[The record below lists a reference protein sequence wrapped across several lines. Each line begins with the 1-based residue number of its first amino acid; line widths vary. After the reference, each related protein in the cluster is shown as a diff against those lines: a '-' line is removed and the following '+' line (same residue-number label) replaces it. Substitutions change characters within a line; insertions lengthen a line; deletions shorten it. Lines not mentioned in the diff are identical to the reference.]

1 VEVVEEAW
9 KLATEEPS
17 QSTYNALKTV
27 AASLLNWSHNVLGD
41 LEKRVKKI
49 KKELEEC
56 RRMGIDREQV
66 VRESLLRYKLER
78 VEEQIDIYWK
88 QRAHI
93 NWLQKGDRN
102 TTFFHAACRERL
114 KKNQIARLR
123 REDNVWLEG
132 EEEKRAYIANYFAM
146 LFRSNGGHTSQLLL
160 NAVDSRIS
168 PAMNENL
175 VKEFTREEVRVA
187 LDSIGDLKA
196 PGPDGMPSVFYKNF
210 WETVGD
216 RVV

>member
-1 VEVVEEAW
+1 VRGGGGRGIGGFHFEANWLQEEKCGEVVEEAW
-9 KLATEEPS
+9 KLAMEEPS

-27 AASLLNWSHNVLGD
+27 AASLSNWSHNVLGD

-93 NWLQKGDRN
+93 N
-102 TTFFHAACRERL
+102 
-114 KKNQIARLR
+114 
-123 REDNVWLEG
+123 
-132 EEEKRAYIANYFAM
+132 
-146 LFRSNGGHTSQLLL
+146 
-160 NAVDSRIS
+160 
-168 PAMNENL
+168 
-175 VKEFTREEVRVA
+175 
-187 LDSIGDLKA
+187 
-196 PGPDGMPSVFYKNF
+196 
-210 WETVGD
+210 
-216 RVV
+216 